1 MDLVQYLINNAG
13 VASWGGLGQLT
24 EEELLHCIR
33 TNTLGPLLVTQE
45 VLGAKL
51 LKNGSVVANL
61 TSKVHLH
68 VPCFPLLQNDMTNV
82 HTRRES
88 PLLSA
93 SGMHIMQRSCRD
105 LNGLGDHSQACTA

>member
-1 MDLVQYLINNAG
+1 MMQYLINNAG

-24 EEELLHCIR
+24 DDELLHCIR

-61 TSKVHLH
+61 TSKVLLH
-68 VPCFPLLQNDMTNV
+68 APCYSLL
-82 HTRRES
+82 
-88 PLLSA
+88 
-93 SGMHIMQRSCRD
+93 
-105 LNGLGDHSQACTA
+105 